1 MNRNTAVARTAA
13 KAAARG
19 VQLNHYKVYKNAK
32 NALPV
37 LITPYKWRGVT
48 YTVYSWPSPGTNWR
62 EATAAQHKI
71 RQIIRNINTNN
82 RYVLKTPG
90 NTVHPPMW
98 KNKNVVNRAMN
109 NYFNTHVIPEL
120 IKASSSSLKNIA
132 KKTLNVTRRKRSVSR
147 AALEKWR
154 NQSMFQAARRNFY
167 RRAQKSNNA

>member
-1 MNRNTAVARTAA
+1 MNRNTAAMKIASR
-13 KAAARG
+13 AAARG
-19 VQLNHYKVYKNAK
+19 VQLNHYRKYKNAK
-32 NALPV
+32 NVLPA
-37 LITPYKWRGVT
+37 LITPYKRRGVT

-62 EATAAQHKI
+62 EAVAAQHKI

-98 KNKNVVNRAMN
+98 KNKNVVNKAMN

-120 IKASSSSLKNIA
+120 IKASSLKNVA
-132 KKTLNVTRRKRSVSR
+132 KKTLNVTRRKISVSR

-154 NQSMFQAARRNFY
+154 NQSMFQSARRNFH
-167 RRAQKSNNA
+167 RLASNPKT